1 MLLPFKIV
9 HWSIKP
15 WVLLLV
21 YTKLIHAQILKQMQI
36 ESYMVKVNIVDYK
49 CRGSFQAHLKEAGMM
64 EFVAIHGNKK

>member
-1 MLLPFKIV
+1 M
-9 HWSIKP
+9 P

-21 YTKLIHAQILKQMQI
+21 YTKLIHVYTLKQMEI

-49 CRGSFQAHLKEAGMM
+49 CRGSFQAYIKEVNMM